1 MKKKIQARTRVDG
14 LFLANFQSIKSP
26 TFIRFLDLTFLYGPN
41 SAGKSA
47 LVDALGFWRKKA
59 SGESIK
65 KEHRRWL
72 HRSKSSSGVQQ
83 NLRIGIS
90 LRIESDWEVHV
101 GNSLVETRRDSSGDQ
116 DHLDWVRKLVGH
128 SVQLEYELRDP
139 IGGADIAY
147 KFAIDGFPVFTLGEQ
162 TNDSCGDFYSDPRDL
177 VEEGEPI
184 YSELTIY
191 DQHWFWKKDYD
202 IGSISELVR
211 NSNHEALKSLI
222 NRNNEF
228 LRIFDIDFDNE
239 WNRGLD
245 FDLSLGD
252 SLYGILARKLTG
264 LRIAGAYNLSA
275 DELEKLSKKIAAQK
289 ALPDDEGER
298 LRWRL
303 DSLFEKIS
311 LFRELIESVV
321 ARAAEIPLV
330 SGDRKVLGS
339 DSTEYLVH
347 PYTVDRASASLK
359 TLMSVVAA
367 AIASD
372 TAKNKAFKDTAA
384 SVVSSAFTYGEEP
397 RGVNVL
403 SDWLQK
409 ITTPGAAYRFSV
421 HGYEL
426 VKRVGLKNDSD
437 WLIDFPDFS
446 GAIFLKLYVVDSSG
460 RRIELGDV
468 GSGISHVL
476 PVLATLWA
484 MKDMLVQQP
493 ELHLHP
499 AAQCELGDIFI
510 SAVNGGRNVVIE
522 THSEH
527 LLLRILRRIR
537 ESTLGLPTDS
547 SVRISNDKVYIY
559 YFEPLDDGSTRVK
572 EIRISRDGDF
582 IDRWPKG
589 FFTERANE
597 LFT

>member
-1 MKKKIQARTRVDG
+1 MKRKIQARTRVDG

-26 TFIRFLDLTFLYGPN
+26 TFIRFRDLTFLYGPN

-47 LVDALGFWRKKA
+47 LVDALGFWKKKA
-59 SGESIK
+59 SGESIR

-72 HRSKSSSGVQQ
+72 HRAKDSSGGQQ
-83 NLRIGIS
+83 NFRVGIS
-90 LRIESDWEVHV
+90 LKIESDWKEHV
-101 GNSLVETRRDSSGDQ
+101 GNPLVETRRDSSGDQ
-116 DHLDWVRKLVGH
+116 DHLEWVRKLVGH

-139 IGGADIAY
+139 IGGALLAY
-147 KFAIDGFPVFTLGEQ
+147 KFAIDGVPVFTLGEL
-162 TNDSCGDFYSDPRDL
+162 NPGSCGDFYSDPRDL
-177 VEEGEPI
+177 AEEGQPI
-184 YSELTIY
+184 FSELTIY
-191 DQHWFWKKDYD
+191 DQHWFWKEDYD
-202 IGSISELVR
+202 IESISGLVM
-211 NSNHEALKSLI
+211 NSHHEGLKSLI

-228 LRIFDIDFDNE
+228 LTIFDIDFDHDMNPG
-239 WNRGLD
+239 N
-245 FDLSLGD
+245 FDLRLGD

-264 LRIAGAYNLSA
+264 LRIEEAYSLQV
-275 DELEKLSKKIAAQK
+275 DELEKLSKRIVAQK
-289 ALPDDEGER
+289 PLSEDDGER

-303 DSLFEKIS
+303 DSLLEKIS

-321 ARAAEIPLV
+321 ARVAEIPLV

-339 DSTEYLVH
+339 GSTEYLVH
-347 PYTVDRASASLK
+347 PYTVDRASACLEA
-359 TLMSVVAA
+359 LMTVVAA

-372 TAKNKAFKDTAA
+372 TTKNKAFKDAAA
-384 SVVSSAFTYGEEP
+384 SVVSSAFTFGEEP
-397 RGVNVL
+397 RGVSVL

-421 HGYEL
+421 DGYEL
-426 VKRVGLKNDSD
+426 AKRVGSKNDRD
-437 WLIDFPDFS
+437 WEIDFPDFS
-446 GAIFLKLYVVDSSG
+446 GAILLKLYVVDSSG

-476 PVLATLWA
+476 PVIATLWA

-537 ESTLGLPTDS
+537 ETTLGSPTDS
-547 SVRISNDKVYIY
+547 SLQISNEKVSIY
-559 YFEPLDDGSTRVK
+559 YFEPLDDASTRVK
-572 EIRISRDGDF
+572 EIRISKDGDF

-589 FFTERANE
+589 FFIERANE